1 MTKKRLLIVDDER
14 AVRLLLAEILSLEGY
29 AVDLAEHGK
38 HALQMLRR
46 NSYDLIITD
55 VNMPEMDGISFYRAI
70 KEELP
75 ELKDRVLFLT
85 GNPTD
90 EAISFFKENSCK
102 YMAKPFN
109 GLDLLEQI
117 EDIIKR
123 AGRKSKIHP
132 VRSITN

>member
-1 MTKKRLLIVDDER
+1 MTKKRLLIVDDEQT
-14 AVRLLLAEILSLEGY
+14 VRLLLAEILSWADY

-90 EAISFFKENSCK
+90 EAISFFKENNCK

-109 GLDLLEQI
+109 GLDLLDQI
-117 EDIIKR
+117 EGIIKR
-123 AGRKSKIHP
+123 AGRKSKIHL
-132 VRSITN
+132 

>member
-1 MTKKRLLIVDDER
+1 MTKKRLLIVDDKQT
-14 AVRLLLAEILSLEGY
+14 VRLLLAEILSLEGY

-70 KEELP
+70 KEDLP

-123 AGRKSKIHP
+123 AGRKSKIHL
-132 VRSITN
+132 

>member
-1 MTKKRLLIVDDER
+1 MTKKRLLIVDDKQT
-14 AVRLLLAEILSLEGY
+14 VRLLLAEILSLEGY

-123 AGRKSKIHP
+123 AGRKSKIHL
-132 VRSITN
+132 

>member
-1 MTKKRLLIVDDER
+1 MTKKRLLIVDDKQT
-14 AVRLLLAEILSLEGY
+14 VRLLLAEILSLEGY

-70 KEELP
+70 KEDLP

-90 EAISFFKENSCK
+90 ETISFFKENNCK
-102 YMAKPFN
+102 YMTKPFN
-109 GLDLLEQI
+109 GLDLLDQI
-117 EDIIKR
+117 EGIIKR
-123 AGRKSKIHP
+123 AGRKSKIHL
-132 VRSITN
+132 